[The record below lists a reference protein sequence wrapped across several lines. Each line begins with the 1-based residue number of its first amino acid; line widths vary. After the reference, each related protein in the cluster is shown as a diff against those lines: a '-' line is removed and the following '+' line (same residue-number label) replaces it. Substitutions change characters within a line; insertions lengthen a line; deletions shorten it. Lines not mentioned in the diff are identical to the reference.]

1 MALQM
6 KRTQTKEYRWPLKT
20 GKGKEADSPPRTS
33 RRNTVLLTLKLNE
46 TRLKQA
52 YSKRWISSIH
62 EYDTKTRN
70 HVRKRVQMQ
79 EMGTAFE
86 MKRPATQSNYIYI
99 VALYLYIKRL
109 LYQNFIGNGT
119 SPKTTIDTH
128 T

>member
-20 GKGKEADSPPRTS
+20 GKGKEADSPCRTS

-46 TRLKQA
+46 TQLKQA
-52 YSKRWISSIH
+52 YSKRWKSSIH
-62 EYDTKTRN
+62 EYDMKTRN
-70 HVRKRVQMQ
+70 HVRRRVQTQ

-99 VALYLYIKRL
+99 YIYIYKRL